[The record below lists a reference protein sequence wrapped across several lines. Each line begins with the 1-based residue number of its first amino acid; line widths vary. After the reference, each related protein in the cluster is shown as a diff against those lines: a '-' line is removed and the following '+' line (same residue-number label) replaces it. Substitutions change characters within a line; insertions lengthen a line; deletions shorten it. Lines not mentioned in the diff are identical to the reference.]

1 MVRDEEEP
9 HDLRAP
15 LVEARVSLHV
25 KLFAAAY
32 DWPVVGVGV
41 TARLVVDVAEAEAY
55 TAIGVDLVDHWAR
68 GRALGFHCW
77 VDGIVG
83 IRVRVRVF
91 PGIVLCFFFFGY
103 SLSLSRLSVAIVFLF
118 FLYSSWRRDVEDA
131 LARATFLSVDE

>member
-1 MVRDEEEP
+1 MVRDEKEP

-41 TARLVVDVAEAEAY
+41 TARLVVDVAEAKAY

-77 VDGIVG
+77 VDGILG

-91 PGIVLCFFFFGY
+91 PGIVPCFFFLL
-103 SLSLSRLSVAIVFLF
+103 LSPSRLSVAIVFLF
-118 FLYSSWRRDVEDA
+118 FLYSSWRRDVGDA